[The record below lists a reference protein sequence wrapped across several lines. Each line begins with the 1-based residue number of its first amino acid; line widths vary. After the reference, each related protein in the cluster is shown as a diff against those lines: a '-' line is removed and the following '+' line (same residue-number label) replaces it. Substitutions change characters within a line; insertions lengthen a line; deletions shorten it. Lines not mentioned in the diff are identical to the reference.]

1 MEAVFNKIGVVD
13 TYLNGFDSIG
23 HFTLWE
29 ELEPEVRSLAEQH
42 TLVAGE
48 SVHIARAMLD
58 TVVEFDGDGL
68 EELRLIKQEDVA
80 LTVYPVPANDML
92 SVSNLPTEQGTL
104 QVYDLTGR
112 IVISRNFSTEN
123 QQYSLDLAVL
133 EDGIFLLV
141 VLDLAG
147 EQVGRVLFTKQ

>member
-1 MEAVFNKIGVVD
+1 
-13 TYLNGFDSIG
+13 
-23 HFTLWE
+23 
-29 ELEPEVRSLAEQH
+29 
-42 TLVAGE
+42 
-48 SVHIARAMLD
+48 
-58 TVVEFDGDGL
+58 
-68 EELRLIKQEDVA
+68 
-80 LTVYPVPANDML
+80 ML

>member
-1 MEAVFNKIGVVD
+1 MLVSMSTHQG
-13 TYLNGFDSIG
+13 TG
-23 HFTLWE
+23 HFTLSE
-29 ELEPEVRSLAEQH
+29 ELEPEVRTLAEQH

-48 SVHIARAMLD
+48 AVHIARAMLD